1 MTLGCMQRSN
11 LFCAPYPNFN
21 YALRMQYYCFTIQST
36 TPLFVVISSGASHS
50 LFDTSLLARDNSM
63 PTNFTISRIATGS
76 TDLLVAIAFFLTSCG
91 GGGSGTQGPSSATL
105 ITSDATPC
113 HGAPANPTTL
123 YLVICYPTPYANLV
137 AANSTVVAGRIID
150 PDGNPINAGDIT
162 SIEVNGVAATLDP
175 GDASYW
181 SVSISADV
189 APGQSTT
196 MNAVADFTTDPDSA
210 VSLEINNSA
219 LLNYPIDMVLDPSD
233 TNYAYIVDADL
244 QSLLYNI
251 LHENLVTGESVTF
264 SGYGYGTGTDFS
276 SLSSAV
282 VDQARNLLYVSDFGA
297 KKIVKVDLNTG
308 NRLGS
313 IPTPAI
319 TSGCVAGDGTLELCF
334 PERMLYDSGN
344 NRLLVQDST
353 ENAIMSINV
362 VTGAISLIAD
372 ATTTGESAF
381 NGGYSM
387 ALDTPN
393 NRLLIAEYNTN
404 AISAINLSTGA
415 RTIISD
421 NSTGTGPAFDKAYG
435 VVLDSTNNRVIA
447 LDRNAKSVMAVDLTT
462 GDRSIISSNAIGAGN
477 DLISPSSIVRESGSG
492 QVYVTDN
499 RAIFD
504 ISLTNGNRSLVSDA
518 PMSGP
523 TLSFPIDAAWDYI
536 SNRLL
541 AITQNGSELYSAKL
555 DTGVREVIA
564 DQNITPS
571 LQLTARQLGT
581 NRTSVAT
588 LTGGRTQLVDL
599 LTLNRTELST
609 AGSNVSTIDYA
620 NNRTLSYNQ
629 GTLAVT
635 AINLGTGS
643 ETVVA
648 DLSALTPA
656 LYYCEAM
663 VYDDDNNR
671 LIVAATAI
679 NSQISGLYAVDM
691 AAGTA
696 KLISTQLLSNAAWKN
711 IVDLSLDIANDQV
724 YAMYNNL
731 NASLLLRYN
740 LTSGAGTM
748 VNAPSAVSYK
758 LPRGFY
764 VDTEARR
771 AFVADITLGGILV
784 YDLDS
789 GERALALR

>member
-1 MTLGCMQRSN
+1 MPTKCSTFSIATTL
-11 LFCAPYPNFN
+11 
-21 YALRMQYYCFTIQST
+21 TI
-36 TPLFVVISSGASHS
+36 
-50 LFDTSLLARDNSM
+50 LLA
-63 PTNFTISRIATGS
+63 TIT
-76 TDLLVAIAFFLTSCG
+76 FFLASCG
-91 GGGSGTQGPSSATL
+91 GGGGGAQGPSSPNL
-105 ITSDATPC
+105 ISSDATPC
-113 HGAPANPTTL
+113 YGAPANPTTR

-137 AANSTVVAGRIID
+137 AATSTVVAGRIID

-162 SIEVNGVAATLDP
+162 SIVVNGVTATLDP
-175 GDASYW
+175 SDASHW
-181 SVSISADV
+181 SVSISTDV
-189 APGQSTT
+189 VPGKTT
-196 MNAVADFTTDPDSA
+196 TVNAVADFTTDPDSA
-210 VSLEINNSA
+210 VSLVVNNSA
-219 LLNYPIDMVLDPSD
+219 LLNYPIDIVLDPSD
-233 TNYAYIVDADL
+233 TTHAYVVDVDI
-244 QSLLYNI
+244 QSLLYSV
-251 LHENLVTGESVTF
+251 LYVNLVTGERVTF
-264 SGYGYGTGTDFS
+264 SGNGIGTGTAFS
-276 SLSSAV
+276 SLSSAA

-297 KKIVKVDLNTG
+297 KKIVKVDLTTG
-308 NRLGS
+308 NRLGY

-319 TSGCVAGDGTLELCF
+319 TSGCVAGDATLELCF
-334 PERMLYDSGN
+334 PESMLYDSGN

-353 ENAIMSINV
+353 EGAIMAINV
-362 VTGAISLIAD
+362 VSGAISLIAD
-372 ATTTGESAF
+372 ATTTGESNF
-381 NGGYSM
+381 NGGYGM

-393 NRLLIAEYNTN
+393 NRVLIAEYNTN

-421 NSTGTGPAFDKAYG
+421 NSTGSGPAFGKAYG
-435 VVLDSTNNRVIA
+435 VVLDSANDRVIA
-447 LDRNAKSVMAVDLTT
+447 IDQTAVAVLAVDLTT
-462 GDRSIISSNAIGAGN
+462 GDRSIISDSVTGTGN
-477 DLISPSSIVRESGSG
+477 KLFDPRSIVGETGSG
-492 QVYVTDN
+492 RVYVTDY

-523 TLSFPIDAAWDYI
+523 MLFSPIDAAWDYVN
-536 SNRLL
+536 NRLL
-541 AITQNGSELYSAKL
+541 AITQNGSELYSAEL
-555 DTGVREVIA
+555 DTGDREIIA

-571 LQLTARQLGT
+571 LQLSARQLGT

-609 AGSNVSTIDYA
+609 AGGNVATIDYA
-620 NNRTLSYNQ
+620 NNRTLAYNQ
-629 GTLAVT
+629 GTLEVT
-635 AINLGTGS
+635 AVDLATGA

-663 VYDDDNNR
+663 VYDDDNHR

-696 KLISTQLLSNAAWKN
+696 TLITTQLLSNAAWKN

-731 NASLLLRYN
+731 NASWLSRYN

-748 VNAPSAVSYK
+748 VYAPTAVGYK
-758 LPRGFY
+758 LPRGFF